1 VSLPKSQKKMRIA
14 IFGRTINKVFYKSLE
29 RLFDILHLN
38 GVDVVVYEPFAAYL
52 KDKLSI
58 STGSYSC
65 FSSHLEMNNIDFF
78 FSVGGD
84 GTFLEAVSFVR
95 DSGIPMVGIN
105 SGRLG
110 FLADIAQE
118 ELEGALEDLFGK
130 RYQLQ
135 SRSLIKLEEER
146 GVFSDFPYAL
156 NEFTVHKQD
165 ISQMITVHLSVGDEF
180 LNSYWTDGLIV
191 STPTG
196 STAYSLSVGG
206 PIMTPDSA
214 NFIIAPIAPHNLT
227 VRPVVIPDDKELF
240 IEIEGRAGRFM
251 ASLDFRSEVVEPG
264 KTIKICKA
272 EFQINVLK
280 LLNHSFYGT
289 LRNKLMWGID
299 KRN

>member
-1 VSLPKSQKKMRIA
+1 MKIA
-14 IFGRTINKVFYKSLE
+14 VFGRTIDSVFYKSLE
-29 RLFDILHLN
+29 RLFEILHLR
-38 GVDVVVYEPFAAYL
+38 GVDVIVYKPFSDYLSGKIDITSGAY
-52 KDKLSI
+52 
-58 STGSYSC
+58 GS
-65 FSSHLEMNNIDFF
+65 FSSHLEMDNVDFF

-118 ELEGALEDLFGK
+118 ELEVALDDLFAGK
-130 RYQLQ
+130 YKLQ
-135 SRSLIKLEEER
+135 SRSLIKLEEEN
-146 GVFSDFPYAL
+146 GAFSDFPYAL

-165 ISQMITVHLSVGDEF
+165 TSQMITVHMNIGDEY

-206 PIMTPDSA
+206 PIMTPDAA
-214 NFIIAPIAPHNLT
+214 NFIISPIAPHNLT

-240 IEIEGRAGRFM
+240 LTMEGRGSRFM
-251 ASLDFRSEVVEPG
+251 ASLDYRSVVVEPG
-264 KTIKICKA
+264 SSIKISKA
-272 EFQINVLK
+272 DFRINVLK
-280 LLNHSFYGT
+280 LWSHSFYGT
-289 LRNKLMWGID
+289 LRSKLMWGAD